1 MSKNGI
7 METIL
12 LKDKQVFPDDKILRE
27 TLGASFSAYEEMMKT
42 ITDLEY
48 SLIPQWNYY
57 NDGKAWL
64 CKAVF
69 KKKTV
74 LWLSVWD
81 SYFKTAFY
89 FTEKNSGGIEELDI
103 DPQIK
108 QTFKAARPTGK
119 LIPLV
124 LMISSNKHLPDLMK
138 IIEYKKSLK

>member
-1 MSKNGI
+1 

-12 LKDKQVFPDDKILRE
+12 LKDRQVFPDDNILRN
-27 TLGASFSAYEEMMKT
+27 TLGDSFPAYEEMMKT
-42 ITDLEY
+42 ITGQEY
-48 SLIPQWNYY
+48 GLIPQWNYY

-74 LWLSVWD
+74 FWLSVWD
-81 SYFKTAFY
+81 RYFKTAFY
-89 FTEKNSGGIEELDI
+89 FTTRNCSGIEELDI
-103 DPQIK
+103 DPDIK
-108 QTFKAARPTGK
+108 QTFKAAKPTGK

-124 LMISSNKHLPDLMK
+124 LKMGSNKHLPDLIK

>member
-1 MSKNGI
+1 

-12 LKDKQVFPDDKILRE
+12 LRDSQVFPDDNILGV
-27 TLGASFSAYEEMMKT
+27 TLGASFSAYDQMMKRVT
-42 ITDLEY
+42 ALEY
-48 SLIPQWNYY
+48 GLMPQWNYY

-64 CKAVF
+64 CKVVF

-74 LWLSVWD
+74 FWLSVWD
-81 SYFKTAFY
+81 GYFKTAFY

-103 DPQIK
+103 DPHIK
-108 QTFKAARPTGK
+108 QSFKAARPTGK

-124 LMISSNKHLPDLMK
+124 LQISSIEQLPDLMK

>member
-1 MSKNGI
+1 
-7 METIL
+7 METLL
-12 LKDKQVFPDDKILRE
+12 LKDRLVFPDDKILRD
-27 TLGASFSAYEEMMKT
+27 TLGESFPAYEEMMKT
-42 ITDLEY
+42 ITGPEY
-48 SLIPQWNYY
+48 GLTPQWNYY

-81 SYFKTAFY
+81 RYFKTAFY
-89 FTEKNSGGIEELDI
+89 FTERNSGGIEELEI
-103 DPQIK
+103 DPDIK
-108 QTFKAARPTGK
+108 QTFKSAKPTGK

-124 LMISSNKHLPDLMK
+124 LNISSIKQLSDLIK